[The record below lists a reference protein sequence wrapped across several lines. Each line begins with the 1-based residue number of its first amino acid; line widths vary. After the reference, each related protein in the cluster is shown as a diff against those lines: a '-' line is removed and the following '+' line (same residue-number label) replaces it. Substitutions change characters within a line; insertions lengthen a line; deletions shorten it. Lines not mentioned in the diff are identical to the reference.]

1 MITVRP
7 YGGLANRMRVID
19 SAFQLAKRNN
29 ASVKVIWELSDELNC
44 PFDSLFETLKDLHVE
59 EVVLTRT
66 QRRMNEGIRR
76 IFQLV
81 KIRYPFGYSVCLHDK
96 EILKHTETGYDLN
109 ELVKSSPD
117 IFIRTVHKF
126 YEDVH
131 SFEEF
136 VPVLSLKEKIE
147 GYAAQY
153 SDYTIGLH
161 IRRTDNKLS
170 IKFSPLSGFTDRMDE
185 AILKNQDTKFF
196 LATDSPGVEEQI
208 KSKFGNRIIA
218 HPKTLDRNTASAIQ
232 DSVVDLYCLS
242 KTKRIVGSFYSSFSE
257 VAARINNIELI
268 QVYKNSKESN

>member
-29 ASVKVIWELSDELNC
+29 ACVRVIWELSDELNC
-44 PFDSLFETLKDLHVE
+44 PFDSLFETSKDLQVE
-59 EVVLTRT
+59 EIVLSKT

-76 IFQLV
+76 FFQLV
-81 KIRYPFGYSVCLHDK
+81 KIRYPFGYSACLYDK
-96 EILKHTETGYDLN
+96 EILKHIETGNDLN
-109 ELVKSSPD
+109 ELLKSSTD

-131 SFEEF
+131 SFKEF
-136 VPVLSLKEKIE
+136 DPVSSLKEKIE

-153 SDYTIGLH
+153 SEHTIGLH
-161 IRRTDNKLS
+161 IRRADNKMS
-170 IKFSPLSGFTDRMDE
+170 IKFSPLSGFTDLMDE
-185 AILKNQDTKFF
+185 AILKNQDSKFF
-196 LATDSPGVEEQI
+196 LATDSPEVEELI
-208 KSKFGNRIIA
+208 KSKYGNRIIV
-218 HPKTLDRNTASAIQ
+218 HPKTLDRNTATGIQ

-257 VAARINNIELI
+257 VAARINGIELI
-268 QVYKNSKESN
+268 QVYKNTRETN